1 MRKKLTCPLCQKPKL
16 QRLSNH
22 LENVHR
28 VTIVDKQEL
37 LRKARE
43 EYVYASRM
51 SFTEFFMSLR
61 NIPLTAKEYKILH
74 CYRKLAEAVWVSKT
88 ISNLPPRLLKALKDA
103 YDRYVLTSPQ

>member
-51 SFTEFFMSLR
+51 TFT
-61 NIPLTAKEYKILH
+61 NIPLTAKEYKILQ

-88 ISNLPPRLLKALKDA
+88 FSNLPPRLLKALKDA